1 MGCPTSLRQF
11 RLHTSHKVTTTIDK
25 DESWE
30 IDGPVKQPFE
40 NVRVQPIPARAL
52 PSDPHESDKNPRT
65 SARSNSATEN
75 ASMGTHSFRIPSS
88 GRLPWKRKP
97 PRIRLVPATSRFR
110 VDEVKDVLTSS
121 GEGVERNEFNM
132 AQEAEDPDHVLPG
145 DEETT
150 SLITHSERET
160 RDSQDVILISRGG
173 RTFTLESRS
182 ENTVSVN
189 SHIKIISPS
198 VSSESPHSTMQPVSA
213 RVSHSPYM
221 IFSGTCRWLTIFC
234 TAHAIHACATAAT

>member
-1 MGCPTSLRQF
+1 MGWPRRF
-11 RLHTSHKVTTTIDK
+11 HLHTSHKVTTTIDRN
-25 DESWE
+25 ESWE
-30 IDGPVKQPFE
+30 IDGPVLKRPSE
-40 NVRVQPIPARAL
+40 NLRVQPISVRAL
-52 PSDPHESDKNPRT
+52 PSDLHESDKYPKT
-65 SARSNSATEN
+65 SSSSSSAT
-75 ASMGTHSFRIPSS
+75 SMGTHSFRIPSS

-97 PRIRLVPATSRFR
+97 PRIRLVPATARFR
-110 VDEVKDVLTSS
+110 VDEVKGVLTSS
-121 GEGVERNEFNM
+121 GEAVERNEFNM
-132 AQEAEDPDHVLPG
+132 AQEAEDPAHVLPG

-160 RDSQDVILISRGG
+160 RDSQDVILISKGG

-213 RVSHSPYM
+213 RVSHRSRTVVPYM
-221 IFSGTCRWLTIFC
+221 VFIGTCRWLTIFC
-234 TAHAIHACATAAT
+234 TAHAIYACAAAAT